1 MAFDNTTV
9 NFRIRREIG
18 GFAGFVERSWA
29 RWWVKALAVIGLLAV
44 IGYAV
49 FWFVFA
55 ADLPSVDKL
64 RTYEPPL
71 PTNVRGVDGT
81 PIHSYARERRVELSY
96 AEYPPLLV
104 RAFLAAED
112 KTFFEHHGVDY
123 LGIANA
129 FVTNLTSKKRAAGA
143 STITQQVAKN
153 LLIGNAPS
161 YTRKIKE
168 AILAY
173 RIEDSLTKQQILELY
188 LNQIALGR
196 NAFGVEA
203 ASYAYF
209 GKDLNQLDL
218 AQMAYLAIL
227 PKGPSNYDPVR
238 HKDRALDRRAYVLR
252 EMLKNGFIT
261 QAQHDSAMA
270 EPLGTVP
277 RQTPKIETAGSGYFV
292 EEVRRQLIDKFGEDE
307 KAGPYSVYSGG
318 LWVRTS
324 LDNSLQEYAQTALRQ
339 GLLRFDGGRGWSGP
353 LGHTEIS
360 AAATTAT
367 PTPIAADTD
376 EDAAQMV
383 SDRKWQQALLNTNI
397 GLDYDNWRAAI
408 VSGLSSD
415 AAALTFADGTSGT
428 LPRWGAQMPV
438 RGEGGTAF
446 AALKT
451 GDIIAV
457 APEGGTFVLRSVPK
471 ISGAFV
477 VEEPQTGRVLA
488 MQGGFDFRVQAF
500 NRATQ
505 AMRQPGSTI
514 KPIVYASALE
524 QGMTPASII
533 VDGPFCVYQSARLGQ
548 KCFKNFGGAGG
559 SGAHTMRWGVE
570 QSRNLMTVRAAA
582 TTGMGHVVS
591 LMDRIGVGKYPPYL
605 SFALGAGETTV
616 SRMVNAYAILANQG
630 QSHPASL
637 IDFVQDRH
645 GKVVFPAN
653 WHPCDRCNAPDWNG
667 KAMPRPVVQGKQI
680 VDAMSAYQMI
690 HIAEGVIQRGTATVL
705 RDLDR
710 PMFGKTGTNSGPT
723 DVWFIGGTPQMIGG
737 LYIGYDQPHSLGG
750 GAQGG
755 TIAAPIFKAFA
766 VKAYEGMPKIPFR
779 APQGIRMLRIDRAS
793 GKPVFG
799 AWPDSDPKAS
809 VIWEAFKPESEPRR
823 AVHRDLVVPDPA
835 AVAAAAAAAAK
846 ARAAQQAE
854 QKDARRDSDFLQ
866 RQGGIY

>member
-1 MAFDNTTV
+1 MAASDETNV
-9 NFRIRREIG
+9 QFRIRREIG
-18 GFAGFVERSWA
+18 GFRGVIARGWA
-29 RWWVKALAVIGLLAV
+29 RWWVKALAALAV
-44 IGYAV
+44 LVAIAYAL
-49 FWFVFA
+49 FMFLFA
-55 ADLPSVDKL
+55 AGLPSVDTL

-96 AEYPPLLV
+96 DEYPPLLV

-129 FVTNLTSKKRAAGA
+129 AFNNLTSKRRAAGA

-153 LLIGNAPS
+153 LLIGNEVS

-173 RIEDSLTKQQILELY
+173 RIEDTLTKQQILELY

-238 HKDRALDRRAYVLR
+238 HTQKALERRAYVLR

-261 QAQHDSAMA
+261 QAQHDAASA

-277 RQTPKIETAGSGYFV
+277 RQTPKTETAGSGYFV
-292 EEVRRQLIDKFGEDE
+292 EEVRRQLKDKFGEDQ
-307 KAGPYSVYSGG
+307 KDGPYSIYAGG

-324 LDNSLQEYAQTALRQ
+324 LDSKLQDYAQTALRE
-339 GLLRFDGGRGWSGP
+339 GLLRFDRGRGWSGP
-353 LGHTEIS
+353 INHKDITG
-360 AAATTAT
+360 
-367 PTPIAADTD
+367 
-376 EDAAQMV
+376 DA
-383 SDRKWQQALLNTNI
+383 WQQTLLNTNI
-397 GLDYDNWRAAI
+397 GLDYEDWRAAI
-408 VSGLSSD
+408 VTGLSD
-415 AAALTFADGTSGT
+415 EAASLGFANGQTGSM
-428 LPRWGAQMPV
+428 PRWAAQMPV
-438 RGEGGTAF
+438 RGQGGTAF

-457 APEGGTFVLRSVPK
+457 APEGEAFALRSVPK

-488 MQGGFDFRVQAF
+488 MQGGFDFRTQAF

-505 AMRQPGSTI
+505 ALRQPGSTI
-514 KPIVYASALE
+514 KPIVYSAALE
-524 QGMTPASII
+524 GGMTPASLI
-533 VDGPFCVYQSARLGQ
+533 VDGPFCVFQGARLGQ
-548 KCFKNFGGAGG
+548 KCFRNFGGEGG
-559 SGAHTMRWGVE
+559 SGSHTMRWGVE

-582 TTGMGHVVS
+582 TTGMPRVVS
-591 LMDRIGVGKYPPYL
+591 LMDRIGIGKYPPYL

-630 QSHPASL
+630 RSHPSSL

-645 GKVVFPAN
+645 GKVVFPDN

-667 KAMPRPVVQGKQI
+667 KPMPRPVSGGKQI
-680 VDAMSAYQMI
+680 VDAMSAYQMV

-710 PMFGKTGTNSGPT
+710 PMFGKTGTNTGPT

-737 LYIGYDQPHSLGG
+737 LYIGYDTPHSLGG

-766 VKAYEGMPKIPFR
+766 VKAYEGLDKLPFR
-779 APQGIRMLRIDRAS
+779 APAGIRMVRIDRAS

-799 AWPDSDPKAS
+799 TWPSDDPKAA

-823 AVHRDLVVPDPA
+823 AVRRDIILPNPA
-835 AVAAAAAAAAK
+835 AAAAAAAAAAK
-846 ARAAQQAE
+846 ARAAQDVQ
-854 QKDARRDSDFLQ
+854 QKETRRDSDFLQ
-866 RQGGIY
+866 REGGIY

>member
-1 MAFDNTTV
+1 MAAPDDTTV
-9 NFRIRREIG
+9 KFRIRREMG
-18 GFAGFVERSWA
+18 GFRGFVARSWG
-29 RWWVKALAVIGLLAV
+29 RWWVKALAAIGVLAA
-44 IGYAV
+44 IGAAL
-49 FWFVFA
+49 FWFLFA
-55 ADLPSVDKL
+55 AGLPSVDTL

-71 PTNVRGVDGT
+71 PTNVRGIDGT

-96 AEYPPLLV
+96 DEYPPLLV

-129 FVTNLTSKKRAAGA
+129 AFNNLTTKRRAVGA

-153 LLIGNAPS
+153 LLIGNATS

-173 RIEDSLTKQQILELY
+173 RIEDTLTKQQILELY

-238 HKDRALDRRAYVLR
+238 HTQRALDRRAYVLR

-261 QAQHDSAMA
+261 QAEHDAARA

-277 RQTPKIETAGSGYFV
+277 RQTPKTETAGSGYFV
-292 EEVRRQLIDKFGEDE
+292 EEVRRQLLDKFGEDQR
-307 KAGPYSVYSGG
+307 AGPYSVYSGG

-324 LDNSLQEYAQTALRQ
+324 LDNKIQDYAQTALRE
-339 GLLRFDGGRGWSGP
+339 GLLRFDSGRGWSGP
-353 LGHTEIS
+353 MGHVEFTG
-360 AAATTAT
+360 TA
-367 PTPIAADTD
+367 
-376 EDAAQMV
+376 
-383 SDRKWQQALLNTNI
+383 WQSALLNTNI
-397 GLDYDNWRAAI
+397 GLDYADWRAAI
-408 VSGLSSD
+408 VVARSSESAD
-415 AAALTFADGTSGT
+415 LGFADGSTGT

-438 RGEGGTAF
+438 RGVGGTAF
-446 AALKT
+446 AALKE

-457 APEGGTFVLRSVPK
+457 APDGGSFVLRSVPK

-488 MQGGFDFRVQAF
+488 MQGGFDFRIQAF

-505 AMRQPGSTI
+505 ALRQPGSTI
-514 KPIVYASALE
+514 KPIVYAAALE
-524 QGMTPASII
+524 GGMTPASII
-533 VDGPFCVYQSARLGQ
+533 VDGPFCVFQGARLGQ
-548 KCFKNFGGAGG
+548 KCFRNFGNVGG
-559 SGAHTMRWGVE
+559 SGSHTMRWGVE

-582 TTGMGHVVS
+582 TTGMPRVVG
-591 LMDRIGVGKYPPYL
+591 LMDRIGIGKYPPYL

-630 QSHPASL
+630 RSHPSSL

-653 WHPCDRCNAPDWNG
+653 WRACDRCNAPDWNG
-667 KAMPRPVVQGKQI
+667 KAMPRPVSGGKQI
-680 VDAMSAYQMI
+680 VDAMSAYQMV

-710 PMFGKTGTNSGPT
+710 PIFGKTGTNTGPT

-737 LYIGYDQPHSLGG
+737 LYIGYDTPHSLGG
-750 GAQGG
+750 AAQGG
-755 TIAAPIFKAFA
+755 TIAAPIFRAFA
-766 VKAYEGMPKIPFR
+766 VKAYEGLDKVPFR
-779 APQGIRMLRIDRAS
+779 APTGIRMVRIDRAS

-799 AWPDSDPKAS
+799 TWPTDDPKAA

-823 AVHRDLVVPDPA
+823 AVRRDMIVPDPA
-835 AVAAAAAAAAK
+835 AVAAAAAAK
-846 ARAAQQAE
+846 ARAAQEAQQQ
-854 QKDARRDSDFLQ
+854 QKETRRDSDFLQ
-866 RQGGIY
+866 REGGIY